1 MTAVTGLLGYVIG
14 SLPLG
19 YLVARQWAGV
29 DLRRVGSGNVG
40 ATNLWRVSGPGL
52 GALVMAVDV
61 AKGVAAVVLAGRL
74 APSDADAVT
83 AGVAAVAGHMFPV
96 WLGGRGGKGVA
107 TAGGAFAVLAPLATV
122 CAAAT
127 FILTTA
133 TTRFVSAG
141 SVVATATLPLVAATL
156 GASRAVVT
164 GSMVAALLIVWRH
177 GPNLRRLWRG
187 TERRLGRSDRGDAR
201 A

>member
-1 MTAVTGLLGYVIG
+1 MTAVAGLLGYMIG

-19 YLVARQWAGV
+19 YLAVRHWAGV

-40 ATNLWRVSGPGL
+40 ATNAWRVSGPGL

-74 APSDADAVT
+74 APSETDAVA
-83 AGVAAVAGHMFPV
+83 AGVAAVAGHMFPI
-96 WLGGRGGKGVA
+96 WLRGRGGKGVA
-107 TAGGAFAVLAPLATV
+107 TACGAFAVLAPLATL

-127 FILTTA
+127 FVLTTGA
-133 TTRFVSAG
+133 TRLASAG
-141 SVVATATLPLVAATL
+141 SVVATVTLPLAAAAL

-164 GSMVAALLIVWRH
+164 GSLGAALLIVWRH

-187 TERRLGRSDRGDAR
+187 TERRLGRRDGDAR

>member
-1 MTAVTGLLGYVIG
+1 MTAVAGLLGYMIG

-19 YLVARQWAGV
+19 YLAARHWAGV

-40 ATNLWRVSGPGL
+40 ATNVWRVSGPGL

-74 APSDADAVT
+74 APSETDAIA
-83 AGVAAVAGHMFPV
+83 AGVAAVAGHMFPI
-96 WLGGRGGKGVA
+96 WLRGRGGKGVA
-107 TAGGAFAVLAPLATV
+107 TACGAFAVLAPLATL

-127 FILTTA
+127 FVLTTGA
-133 TTRFVSAG
+133 TRLVSAG
-141 SVVATATLPLVAATL
+141 SVVATATLPLAAATL

-164 GSMVAALLIVWRH
+164 GSLGAALLIVWRH

-187 TERRLGRSDRGDAR
+187 TERRLGRRDGDAR

>member
-1 MTAVTGLLGYVIG
+1 MTAVAGLLGYMIG

-19 YLVARQWAGV
+19 YLAARHWAGV

-40 ATNLWRVSGPGL
+40 ATNAWRVSGPGL

-74 APSDADAVT
+74 APSETDAVA

-96 WLGGRGGKGVA
+96 WLRGRGGKGVA
-107 TAGGAFAVLAPLATV
+107 TACGAFAVLAPLATL

-127 FILTTA
+127 FVLTTGA
-133 TTRFVSAG
+133 TRLASAG
-141 SVVATATLPLVAATL
+141 SVVATVTLPLAAAAL

-164 GSMVAALLIVWRH
+164 GSLGAALLIVWRH

-187 TERRLGRSDRGDAR
+187 TERRLGRRDGDAR